1 MTDRLRRAQLFP
13 DIRPN
18 RSGYLTLDERHVM
31 YWEESG
37 NAYGIPIVFLHG
49 GPGAGA
55 SAMHRRFFDPHRF
68 RIIILDQR
76 GCGRSSPIAD
86 TIDNTTAHLVSDL
99 ERLRRHL
106 DVDRWILFGGSWG
119 ATLALVYAIHHP
131 QRCLSLILRGVFLG
145 TAGEIDWF
153 FDGMRTFF
161 PENWNEFAAVIPIEE
176 RSAILEAY
184 YKRLMDPDPVVHNK
198 AASFWTH
205 YEASCSSLIPR
216 TGGRGPGYTEN
227 RHHSLA
233 LARIEAHYFIN
244 NAFLADNEILENSEQ
259 FKDIKGIVVQGRYDV
274 VCPIKNVYALV
285 ERWPAA
291 RLEVIPDAGH
301 SANDPGIQA
310 ALIEATEE
318 MKTRF

>member
-1 MTDRLRRAQLFP
+1 MTERPSRGQLFP

-18 RSGYLTLDERHVM
+18 RSGYLTLDDRHVM

-37 NAYGIPIVFLHG
+37 NPSGIPIVFLHG

-55 SAMHRRFFDPHRF
+55 SAMHRRFFDPHYF

-86 TIDNTTAHLVSDL
+86 TVNNTTGHLVSDL

-106 DVDRWILFGGSWG
+106 DVDRWVLFGGSWG

-131 QRCLSLILRGVFLG
+131 ERCMSLILRGVFLG
-145 TAGEIDWF
+145 TAREIDWF
-153 FDGMRTFF
+153 FYGMRNFF
-161 PENWNEFAAVIPIEE
+161 PENWKEFAGLLPTEQ
-176 RSAILEAY
+176 RTTLLESY
-184 YKRLMDPDPVVHNK
+184 YKRLMNPDPLIHNT
-198 AASFWTH
+198 AASLWTR

-216 TGGRGPGYTEN
+216 VGTSTAAYAEN

-244 NAFLADNEILENSEQ
+244 NAFLADNEILASFGQ
-259 FKDIKGIVVQGRYDV
+259 FKHIKGIIVQGRYDV
-274 VCPIKNVYALV
+274 VCPLKNVYALV

-301 SANDPGIQA
+301 SANDPGLQA

-318 MKTRF
+318 IKTIF